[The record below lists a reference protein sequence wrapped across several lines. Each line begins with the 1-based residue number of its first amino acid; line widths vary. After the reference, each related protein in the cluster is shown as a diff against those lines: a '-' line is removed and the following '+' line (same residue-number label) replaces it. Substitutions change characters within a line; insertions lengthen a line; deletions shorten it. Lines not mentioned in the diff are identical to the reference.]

1 MPLSVFAIIAA
12 AGDSRRFGGRVRK
25 PYVKLGRDP
34 ILVHSVKRLA
44 EIASIRNMII
54 LVNAEDEATVRR
66 RLLPRLRRYRVAEI
80 VVGGRTRQE
89 SVQNGLAHA
98 PEAADLV
105 LIHDAVR
112 PLVRKEMIE
121 ETIRAAA
128 KVGAAILAAPVKATL
143 KRVGVDRLVRT
154 TVPRD
159 DLWAAQTPQVF
170 RRDLIQR
177 AYVKAKAD
185 GFWTTDD
192 AAIVEHLGHPVAIVE
207 GNDENIKITT
217 REDLRMAAAL
227 LAAQRRHGS
236 R

>member
-25 PYVKLGRDP
+25 PYVKLGREP
-34 ILVHSVKRLA
+34 ILVHSVRRLA
-44 EIASIRNMII
+44 KIGSIRRMII
-54 LVNAEDEATVRR
+54 LVNADDAARVRR

-98 PEAADLV
+98 PEDADLV

-112 PLVRKEMIE
+112 PLVRTEMVV
-121 ETIRAAA
+121 ETIRAASR
-128 KVGAAILAAPVKATL
+128 VGAAVLAAPVKATL
-143 KRVGVDRLVRT
+143 KRAGADRLVRA

-170 RRDLIQR
+170 RRDLILR
-177 AYVKAKAD
+177 AYAKAEAD

-192 AAIVEHLGHPVAIVE
+192 AAVVEHLGCPVAIVE

-217 REDLRMAAAL
+217 REDLRIAKAL
-227 LAAQRRHGS
+227 LAGQRSQRS